1 LSDGKIRPTPIFLLW
16 SLIDKYTGT
25 KSEVKFESVI
35 CSEKSGSDRETAMT
49 TKKRAI
55 ARIRRA
61 ERIVFFMFDVIV
73 PIFARARELRRV
85 A

>member
-1 LSDGKIRPTPIFLLW
+1 
-16 SLIDKYTGT
+16 
-25 KSEVKFESVI
+25 
-35 CSEKSGSDRETAMT
+35 MM
-49 TKKRAI
+49 TKKRAA

-61 ERIVFFMFDVIV
+61 ERIVFFLFDVIV